1 MTSRGM
7 TSCLFLDLS
16 KHSTSLGWVRYQR
29 CVCGRLR
36 VLLAGDVL
44 KDGPAPP
51 YGPSREEPVTAL
63 MRAAAG
69 GGEPAC

>member
-1 MTSRGM
+1 MTA
-7 TSCLFLDLS
+7 CLFLTLS

-29 CVCGRLR
+29 CACGRLR

-44 KDGPAPP
+44 KDGAAPP
-51 YGPSREEPVTAL
+51 RGPSPEEPVTAAG
-63 MRAAAG
+63 RAAG